1 MNIKHPCNPKS
12 VLSYI
17 PAAILL
23 QGGLLDFKKD
33 GIMVISEPTPFVAG
47 RFEKPLR
54 FASNQQMQINIFSF
68 FKKKT
73 YSCCSV
79 HVGLIPAQSCR
90 QPPVISVINALEIV
104 RVDLV

>member
-1 MNIKHPCNPKS
+1 MVSISWYMSKGAGHGVNVQVIFSSHC
-12 VLSYI
+12 VHLM
-17 PAAILL
+17 
-23 QGGLLDFKKD
+23 F
-33 GIMVISEPTPFVAG
+33 IMVISEPTQFVAG

-68 FKKKT
+68 FKKKKPIHAE
-73 YSCCSV
+73 SV
-79 HVGLIPAQSCR
+79 HVGLIPAQSYR